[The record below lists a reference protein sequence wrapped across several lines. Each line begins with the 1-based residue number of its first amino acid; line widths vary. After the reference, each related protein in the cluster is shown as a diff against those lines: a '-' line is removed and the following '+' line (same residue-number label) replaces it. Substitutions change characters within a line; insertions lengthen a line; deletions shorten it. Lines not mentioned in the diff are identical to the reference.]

1 MISLKGVEHMEN
13 MSKENTLLSRFD
25 DFWILLLMRQLL
37 FYQGQNGRYHVFGKY
52 LTYNSQSHADLNEVG
67 ALKIL

>member
-1 MISLKGVEHMEN
+1 
-13 MSKENTLLSRFD
+13 MSKDMHSKLFSSIGFD
-25 DFWILLLMRQLL
+25 CLLLMRQLL
-37 FYQGQNGRYHVFGKY
+37 FYQGQNGRDHVFGKY

>member
-1 MISLKGVEHMEN
+1 MANI
-13 MSKENTLLSRFD
+13 SKEHTRLVGSTGLKS
-25 DFWILLLMRQLL
+25 FWILLLMRQLL
-37 FYQGQNGRYHVFGKY
+37 FHQGQNGRNHVFGKY